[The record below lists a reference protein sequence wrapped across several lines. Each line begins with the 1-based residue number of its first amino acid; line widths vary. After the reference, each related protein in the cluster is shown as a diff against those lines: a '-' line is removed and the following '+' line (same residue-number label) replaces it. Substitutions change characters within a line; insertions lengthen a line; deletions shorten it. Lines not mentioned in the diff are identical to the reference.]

1 MSRISL
7 KSESYDILYFIYT
20 HYACALTCMLLR
32 ALFSF
37 RPPFAKEVGRGSR
50 LKELAQQHS
59 YLKVHGI
66 EMLEIHAERVLGLH
80 FPRAPAVALLAGA
93 LGGVGQDHVP
103 DLLGYQLLGLQTATN
118 TLR

>member
-1 MSRISL
+1 MRTDLHVVTCIVLLPSPLCQRGREGQPPEGAGSAAVL
-7 KSESYDILYFIYT
+7 SE
-20 HYACALTCMLLR
+20 R
-32 ALFSF
+32 
-37 RPPFAKEVGRGSR
+37 
-50 LKELAQQHS
+50 
-59 YLKVHGI
+59 VHGV